1 MEKFYLQ
8 KTSFSP
14 EIILDPN
21 ANLFKI
27 AGESRPENVPKFYAP
42 VFNWFESYLAETSE
56 EKNLQ
61 INLQFNYDYF
71 NSTTAKVML
80 DLINLIKNLS
90 TNKLKL
96 VVTWFYEGM
105 DDDIFDSGKELER
118 LTQVKFK
125 FIEK

>member
-14 EIILDPN
+14 EIILDPD

-42 VFNWFESYLAETSE
+42 VFKWFESYLAETSV
-56 EKNLQ
+56 EKDRQ

-80 DLINLIKNLS
+80 DLINSITDLS